1 MKVSTKAFDAINV
14 SYKDFEEYC
23 KERKENPKELEVRRQ
38 FFRDYLDGRIVREQ
52 GKLLRKK
59 VRKVE

>member
-14 SYKDFEEYC
+14 KYNEYEEYC
-23 KERKENPKELEVRRQ
+23 KERKENPKAIETRRQ

-52 GKLLRKK
+52 GTLIRKRI
-59 VRKVE
+59 RKSE